1 MTILWLVDLDDTLHD
16 ASAHILPWV
25 NRAMTDYVA
34 EHLGVDEDQANSL
47 RQIYWEN
54 YGATLLGLVKHH
66 QIAPAHFL
74 RLTHPDTPQ
83 LQTWVRPNQ
92 ILARR
97 LMRLPG
103 RRVLLTNAPL
113 HYAKV
118 VLKARGLSHCF
129 EKIISIEDMQF
140 AGQLKPKP
148 SISMLHK
155 IIARLGA
162 LPRHCALIE
171 DSVENLR
178 AAKALRLKTY
188 LVHGYRKPQSRKA
201 SPYIDHR
208 VESNLIFR
216 THPS

>member
-1 MTILWLVDLDDTLHD
+1 VTKLWLVDLDDTLHD

-34 EHLGVDEDQANSL
+34 RHLGVDEQHANGL
-47 RQIYWEN
+47 RQHYWEN

-66 QIAPAHFL
+66 QISPEHFL
-74 RLTHPDTPQ
+74 RQTHPDRAQ
-83 LQTWVRPNQ
+83 LQAWVQPNQ
-92 ILARR
+92 MLARR
-97 LMRLPG
+97 LMRLQG
-103 RRVLLTNAPL
+103 RRVLLTNAPM
-113 HYAKV
+113 HYARV
-118 VLKARGLSHCF
+118 VLKARGLTHCF
-129 EKIISIEDMQF
+129 EKIVSIEAMRF

-155 IIARLGA
+155 IIASLDA
-162 LPRHCALIE
+162 LPRDCALIE

-216 THPS
+216 THPL